1 MKRLQIVIPWKEGMH
16 LGPAT
21 RLVQLAKASKS
32 AIWLKV
38 GDKVADARSIL
49 AVLLLCAVSGVVV
62 NLEIDGDDEDEVLTS
77 VSQVFEHG
85 GNGDSSH

>member
-1 MKRLQIVIPWKEGMH
+1 MH

-21 RLVQLAKASKS
+21 RLVRLAKASNS

-62 NLEIDGDDEDEVLTS
+62 NLEIDGEDEDDVLVS
-77 VSQVFEHG
+77 VAQVFEHQSG
-85 GNGDSSH
+85 GRSPR